1 MRKLIES
8 ANQKSSQLST
18 AAVLKAPP
26 GKVLDG
32 FIKQAKPQAI
42 TRVATESVTR
52 AAQEVHRGA
61 QKSSTLMRKAVKKP
75 VQFAKTSTELS
86 PVKQSAN
93 NQAKKVRDLRLHRA
107 NVIKRSPSIVK
118 FGSFPKS
125 KARTSQ
131 TTIPLA
137 TTPNNPKTKPTNTSS
152 SNVTLPSQI
161 ASASHQQL
169 ERLLDHALHKADA
182 HKKALHGQSYKHKG
196 WRRVL
201 NTPRRVSIG
210 SVLVAV
216 LVIGGFFA
224 WQNIPQVSM
233 RLAAEKANFNAS
245 VPAYTPP
252 GFSFEGPIGY
262 TDRAVTISFTSNSGD
277 GRTFKMTQEPSTET
291 ATSLAVNTLTDDT
304 NVQTAQVNGTT
315 VYIYGEDNH
324 ATSVNN
330 GIRYTIEDKA
340 KLNAE
345 QILKIADS
353 VQ

>member
-1 MRKLIES
+1 MRKLTTT
-8 ANQKSSQLST
+8 ASSRPSQHVQ

-32 FIKQAKPQAI
+32 FIKQAGPQ
-42 TRVATESVTR
+42 VKK

-61 QKSSTLMRKAVKKP
+61 QKSSTLMRQAVKKP
-75 VQFAKTSTELS
+75 VAIAKTPVDLS
-86 PVKQSAN
+86 PVANSAKQ
-93 NQAKKVRDLRLHRA
+93 QAKKVRDLRLHRA
-107 NVIKRSPSIVK
+107 GVIKRSPAIAK
-118 FGSFPKS
+118 FGNF
-125 KARTSQ
+125 SQ
-131 TTIPLA
+131 TKPQPSQTAIPL
-137 TTPNNPKTKPTNTSS
+137 TGHSTPAKTKHATAQTTHPA
-152 SNVTLPSQI
+152 LPSQI

-182 HKKALHGQSYKHKG
+182 HKKALHGRLHQRSG

-201 NTPRRVSIG
+201 NTPRWVSVG
-210 SVLVAV
+210 SALAVVL
-216 LVIGGFFA
+216 LLGGFFA

-233 RLAAEKANFNAS
+233 KLAAQKANFNAS

-252 GFSFEGPIGY
+252 GFSFSGPIAY
-262 TDRAVTISFTSNSGD
+262 SDRAVTIHFSSNTGDDRSF
-277 GRTFKMTQEPSTET
+277 KLTQEPSTET
-291 ATSLAVNTLTDDT
+291 STSLAANTLVEDT
-304 NVQTAQVNGTT
+304 EVQTAQVNGTT

-324 ATSVNN
+324 ATWVNH

-345 QILKIADS
+345 QLLKIADS